1 MAEER
6 GFWDGF
12 FHEFVYPALSIIG
25 TCTIIA
31 YAGGLIQFTPQKSTI
46 PDAIAQPAPSRT
58 WTRENLLRKLMQEHP
73 EEFTTEIDG
82 YSITPRAMEYLR
94 EEDTGIVTLVRRDS
108 TGQATLEPDI
118 IIPFKTAMVGR
129 AATIAGDSIITYP
142 TIVQAHK
149 EYMKDLWGLS
159 QREKQ

>member
-1 MAEER
+1 MAEEQKAQDYKLPDFLR
-6 GFWDGF
+6 DGF
-12 FHEFVYPALSIIG
+12 IPGGILLTLFVGVTLLDLGKAIYSK
-25 TCTIIA
+25 
-31 YAGGLIQFTPQKSTI
+31 PQQ
-46 PDAIAQPAPSRT
+46 AQAQQSSRT

-149 EYMKDLWGLS
+149 EYTKDLWELS